1 MLKGR
6 RLSKT
11 CIVNP
16 RPTPLLTLLHQYLMS
31 LIVALVLV
39 SAKKLEL
46 HSEVWPRVVGSRC
59 FCVTHLPQVAAFA
72 DKHFQISKDLSEYSG
87 TYETNDDVH
96 RVTIVVRELVN
107 EEARITEISNMLG
120 IGETEG
126 RDLRRNAGEKL
137 KYLNVSRKL
146 ALYLYY
152 LSIVYDDESTA
163 ERMKRTLSLFT
174 TSISGA
180 NNLMYRSK

>member
-1 MLKGR
+1 M
-6 RLSKT
+6 
-11 CIVNP
+11 
-16 RPTPLLTLLHQYLMS
+16 
-31 LIVALVLV
+31 
-39 SAKKLEL
+39 
-46 HSEVWPRVVGSRC
+46 
-59 FCVTHLPQVAAFA
+59 
-72 DKHFQISKDLSEYSG
+72 
-87 TYETNDDVH
+87 
-96 RVTIVVRELVN
+96 N

-126 RDLRRNAGEKL
+126 RECGSANAGEKL